1 MMDELW
7 QLGLMSAII
16 IFGIKIG
23 LSLGFSGLSKKV
35 SGTIVLLYG
44 LGTLLLSKL
53 ASGYVDVI
61 QTVIY
66 EYNFVIFIVMSL
78 MILYAGFHTIKEW
91 KINQKNS
98 VASCSLAMI
107 APCPCCFGAVI
118 ASIVLISPT
127 LGISTFEIGKY
138 ASLILMITIGAVYL
152 LSDAISRVLRAPRP
166 VLMGNFMI
174 FAGFYFL
181 ISALIIPNIVAGMS
195 IQMSPMEYPE
205 FSSLSHVFLITF
217 GLLIIGIIKNKK
229 GMNFTDKMRSI

>member
-35 SGTIVLLYG
+35 SASIIFLYG

-53 ASGYVDVI
+53 ASGYVDII

-91 KINQKNS
+91 KVNQKNS

-127 LGISTFEIGKY
+127 LGVSTFELGKY
-138 ASLILMITIGAVYL
+138 ASLILMITIFTVYM
-152 LSDAISRVLRAPRP
+152 LSDAISRVIRVPRP
-166 VLMGNFMI
+166 VMMGNFML

-181 ISALIIPNIVAGMS
+181 ISALVIPNIVAGMS
-195 IQMSPMEYPE
+195 MQMSPMECPD
-205 FSSLSHVFLITF
+205 FSSLGGVFAITF
-217 GLLIIGIIKNKK
+217 ALVLIGYIKTKRGISFKNKL
-229 GMNFTDKMRSI
+229 RSI

>member
-1 MMDELW
+1 MVDELW

-23 LSLGFSGLSKKV
+23 LSLGFSGLSRKV
-35 SGTIVLLYG
+35 SAIIILLYG

-53 ASGYVDVI
+53 ASGYADVL
-61 QTVIY
+61 QTFIY

-91 KINQKNS
+91 EVNQKNS

-127 LGISTFEIGKY
+127 LGISTFELGKY
-138 ASLILMITIGAVYL
+138 ASVILMITISAVYL
-152 LSDAISRVLRAPRP
+152 LSDAISRLIKIPRP
-166 VLMGNFMI
+166 VMMGNFMI

-181 ISALIIPNIVAGMS
+181 ISALMIPNIVAGMS
-195 IQMSPMEYPE
+195 MQMSPMECPE
-205 FSSLSHVFLITF
+205 VSSLGHVFAITF
-217 GLLIIGIIKNKK
+217 GLLLIGYIKNKK
-229 GMNFTDKMRSI
+229 LVNFVNKTRSI